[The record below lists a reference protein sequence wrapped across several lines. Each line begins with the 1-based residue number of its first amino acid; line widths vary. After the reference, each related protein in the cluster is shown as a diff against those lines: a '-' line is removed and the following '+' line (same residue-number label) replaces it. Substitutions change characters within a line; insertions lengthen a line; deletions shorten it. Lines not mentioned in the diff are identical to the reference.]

1 MANEITAD
9 GEEEEILS
17 DIVRNLY
24 PQFLTK
30 NINKALLT
38 MASSLMQKGVQ
49 KQIIMDALA
58 AIKPQITPSPEEIE
72 EQRLAAL
79 RYYTERRD
87 ANKFIAD
94 YAGKAVI
101 ARVEKY
107 FQRDKETEETILK
120 QPVPGAL
127 PKEAGSGI
135 IDAVKSFHGEETL
148 EKYEKL
154 LSQKA
159 ERYRRKSDKLIEVK
173 AFLEDT
179 DVKQVGERMVEQFK
193 RLFEQK
199 SVGERKI
206 WLLHK
211 IHTSQDYT
219 PMKRDLTDEEYNL
232 ILTALF
238 G

>member
-1 MANEITAD
+1 MANANTTE
-9 GEEEEILS
+9 GEQEEILS

-24 PQFLTK
+24 PQFVTK

-38 MASSLMQKGVQ
+38 MASALMQKGVQ

-58 AIKPQITPSPEEIE
+58 AVKPLIAPSPEEIE
-72 EQRLAAL
+72 EQRLSAL
-79 RYYTERRD
+79 RYFRERVD

-94 YAGKAVI
+94 FVGKAVI

-107 FQRDKETEETILK
+107 FQGDMETEEAILK
-120 QPVPGAL
+120 QPVPGVL
-127 PKEAGSGI
+127 PKEVSSGI
-135 IDAVKSFHGEETL
+135 IDAVKSFHGDETL

-154 LSQKA
+154 LTQRA

-173 AFLEDT
+173 AFVEDS
-179 DVKQVGERMVEQFK
+179 DVKQVGERMVTQFK
-193 RLFEQK
+193 SLFEK
-199 SVGERKI
+199 KTEEERKI
-206 WLLHK
+206 WLLNK
-211 IHTSQDYT
+211 IHTSEDYA
-219 PMKRDLTDEEYNL
+219 PMKRDLTNDEYKL

>member
-1 MANEITAD
+1 MANEKTTEA
-9 GEEEEILS
+9 ENEEILS
-17 DIVRNLY
+17 DIVLNLY

-38 MASSLMQKGVQ
+38 MASALMQKGVQ

-58 AIKPQITPSPEEIE
+58 AIKPQIAPSPAEIE
-72 EQRLAAL
+72 EQKTAAL
-79 RYYTERRD
+79 RYYIERRD
-87 ANKFIAD
+87 ANKFISD

-107 FQRDKETEETILK
+107 FQRDKETEEKILK
-120 QPVPGAL
+120 QPIPGVL
-127 PKEAGSGI
+127 PKEISSGI

-148 EKYEKL
+148 ENYEKL
-154 LSQKA
+154 LTKKA

-173 AFLEDT
+173 AFLEDA
-179 DVKQVGERMVEQFK
+179 DVKQTGDRMVAQFK
-193 RLFEQK
+193 NLFEQK
-199 SVGERKI
+199 SVEERKI

-211 IHTSQDYT
+211 IHTSQDYA
-219 PMKRDLTDEEYNL
+219 PMKRDLADDEYNL
-232 ILTALF
+232 ILMALF

>member
-1 MANEITAD
+1 MAEGD
-9 GEEEEILS
+9 EEEILS
-17 DIVRNLY
+17 DVVRNLF

-30 NINKALLT
+30 NVNRALLT

-49 KQIIMDALA
+49 KQVIMDALA
-58 AIKPQITPSPEEIE
+58 AIKPQIAPTPEEIE
-72 EQRLAAL
+72 EHRLAAM
-79 RYYTERRD
+79 RYYAERMD
-87 ANKFIAD
+87 ANKFISD
-94 YAGKAVI
+94 FAGKAVI

-107 FQRDKETEETILK
+107 FHRDKETEETILK
-120 QPVPGAL
+120 KPIQGVL
-127 PKEAGSGI
+127 PKEISSGV

-154 LSQKA
+154 LAQKA

-173 AFLEDT
+173 AFLQDS
-179 DVKQVGERMVEQFK
+179 DVKQVGERMVAQFK
-193 RLFEQK
+193 NLFEQK
-199 SVGERKI
+199 SVEERKI

-211 IHTSQDYT
+211 IHTSQDYA

-238 G
+238 E

>member
-1 MANEITAD
+1 MANESAT
-9 GEEEEILS
+9 GGSEEEILS
-17 DIVRNLY
+17 DVVRGLS
-24 PQFLTK
+24 PPFVMK
-30 NINKALLT
+30 CVNKSLLT
-38 MASSLMQKGVQ
+38 LASALMQKGVE

-58 AIKPQITPSPEEIE
+58 AIKPQIGPSPEELE
-72 EQRLAAL
+72 EHRLAAI
-79 RYYTERRD
+79 RYFSERKD

-107 FQRDKETEETILK
+107 FQRDKETEEKILK
-120 QPVPGAL
+120 QSIPGAL
-127 PKEAGSGI
+127 PKEISSGI

-154 LSQKA
+154 LAQKA

-173 AFLEDT
+173 AFLEDA
-179 DVKQVGERMVEQFK
+179 DVKQAGDRMIAQFK
-193 RLFEQK
+193 NLFENK
-199 SVGERKI
+199 TVEERKI

-211 IHTSQDYT
+211 IHTSDDYK
-219 PMKRDLTDEEYNL
+219 PMKRDLADDEYNL

>member
-1 MANEITAD
+1 MADEKMAE
-9 GEEEEILS
+9 GEDEEILS

-24 PQFLTK
+24 PQFVTK

-58 AIKPQITPSPEEIE
+58 AIKPQITLSPEEIE
-72 EQRLAAL
+72 EQRLTAL
-79 RYYTERRD
+79 RYYAERRD
-87 ANKFIAD
+87 ANKFTGD
-94 YAGKAVI
+94 FAGKAVI

-107 FQRDKETEETILK
+107 FHSDKETEETILK
-120 QPVPGAL
+120 QPIPGVL
-127 PKEAGSGI
+127 PRAISSGI
-135 IDAVKSFHGEETL
+135 IDAVKSFHGEEPL
-148 EKYEKL
+148 EKYEKFL
-154 LSQKA
+154 AQKA

-173 AFLEDT
+173 AFLEDA

-199 SVGERKI
+199 SVEERKI

-211 IHTSQDYT
+211 LHTSQDYA
-219 PMKRDLTDEEYNL
+219 PMKRDLTDDEYNL
-232 ILTALF
+232 VLTALF

>member
-1 MANEITAD
+1 MANENTTE

-24 PQFLTK
+24 PQFVTK
-30 NINKALLT
+30 NVNKALLT
-38 MASSLMQKGVQ
+38 MASALMQKGVQ

-58 AIKPQITPSPEEIE
+58 AIKPHISPSPEEIE
-72 EQRLAAL
+72 EQRLSAL

-101 ARVEKY
+101 SRVEKY
-107 FQRDKETEETILK
+107 FQRDKETEEKILK
-120 QPVPGAL
+120 QAIPGIL
-127 PKEAGSGI
+127 PKEIASGI

-154 LSQKA
+154 LTQKA

-173 AFLEDT
+173 AFLEDA
-179 DVKQVGERMVEQFK
+179 DVKQTGERMVAQFK
-193 RLFEQK
+193 GLFEQK
-199 SVGERKI
+199 SVEERKI

-211 IHTSQDYT
+211 IHTSSDYA
-219 PMKRDLTDEEYNL
+219 PMKRDLADEEYKL

>member
-1 MANEITAD
+1 MAKESATGGNED
-9 GEEEEILS
+9 EILS
-17 DIVRNLY
+17 DVALGLS
-24 PQFLTK
+24 PPFVMK
-30 NINKALLT
+30 CVNKALLIL
-38 MASSLMQKGVQ
+38 ASALMQKGVQ

-58 AIKPQITPSPEEIE
+58 AIKPQIGPSPEETE
-72 EQRLAAL
+72 EHRLAVI
-79 RYYTERRD
+79 RYFHERKD

-107 FQRDKETEETILK
+107 FQRDKETEEKILK

-127 PKEAGSGI
+127 PKEISSGI
-135 IDAVKSFHGEETL
+135 IDAIKSFHGDETL

-154 LSQKA
+154 LAQKA

-173 AFLEDT
+173 AFLDDS
-179 DVKQVGERMVEQFK
+179 DVKQVGDKMIAQFK
-193 RLFEQK
+193 NLFEQK
-199 SVGERKI
+199 SVEERKI

-211 IHTSQDYT
+211 IHTGEDYA
-219 PMKRDLTDEEYNL
+219 PMKRDLADEEYKL
-232 ILTALF
+232 IMTALF